1 MKLQIAHRTRN
12 RYIGHRVAYLGTEQL
27 NSSKTKSSQRAI
39 EAQAAYDRGQLH
51 HSNRRFDAALEEF
64 LAAYRLESENDRY
77 LFKVAAAYHNTGKF
91 QEAVDAY
98 SELITLLEVK
108 PFKEQLLLAFAY
120 KGGNLAKLGQFDEA
134 GELIERAL
142 EMDSVSPIG
151 LAMKGQ
157 LFLSQGKKSEALE
170 FIRRALE
177 IDPENKIVN
186 ALRVI
191 ALQGE

>member
-1 MKLQIAHRTRN
+1 MTN
-12 RYIGHRVAYLGTEQL
+12 
-27 NSSKTKSSQRAI
+27 SKTDQQERLTDA
-39 EAQAAYDRGQLH
+39 EAAYHRGQLH
-51 HSNRRFDAALEEF
+51 HSNRRFDSALEDF
-64 LAAYRLESENDRY
+64 LEACKLDPESDRY
-77 LFKVAAAYHNTGKF
+77 LFKVAAAFHNTGQF
-91 QEAVDAY
+91 QQAADSY
-98 SELITLLEVK
+98 TRLIEILEDK

-120 KGGNLAKLGQFDEA
+120 KGGNLARLGRFDEA
-134 GELIERAL
+134 EELIERAL

-186 ALRVI
+186 ALREI
-191 ALQGE
+191 ALKG